1 MKRAFSNRVSER
13 LRRLREEFGA
23 GVHDRQVDH
32 DHEHLTST
40 RRDLVP
46 VRTFFLGEIWWADRH
61 ALGDPR
67 PHREGSSHLPA
78 LVTKRERLAGEP
90 VETAPS
96 ARHAPEDIDE
106 LCFRP
111 SGPPDGLYAETTFLL
126 PYRRP
131 VARESFGAKLATIT
145 GSDKARLSQ
154 LLDCLRP
161 PEPMHH

>member
-46 VRTFFLGEIWWADRH
+46 VRTFFLGEIWWAERY
-61 ALGDPR
+61 ALGECR
-67 PHREGSSHLPA
+67 PYCEGSSHRPA
-78 LVTKRERLAGEP
+78 LVTCREPQPYAP
-90 VETAPS
+90 VEMAPS
-96 ARHAPEDIDE
+96 ARRAPDDIDE
-106 LCFRP
+106 LCFRAEE
-111 SGPPDGLYAETTFLL
+111 PPDGLHEETWFLL

-131 VARESFGAKLATIT
+131 VSREGIGAPLGVLCGKDKQELAQ
-145 GSDKARLSQ
+145 RMEF
-154 LLDCLRP
+154 LRR
-161 PEPMHH
+161 